1 MPPVLVLHP
10 YVYAEML
17 AAKLEQDFFN
27 GKEPNR
33 GINPDEAVAYGSPP
47 LASVLGNRCSLRNT
61 RQLIDAIHDGSLVIV
76 EWEVMPVLGPLQT
89 KSGIKDVPKEI
100 LRPQEA

>member
-1 MPPVLVLHP
+1 MPLVLVLHP

-47 LASVLGNRCSLRNT
+47 LASVT
-61 RQLIDAIHDGSLVIV
+61 RQLIDAIHESSLVIF
-76 EWEVMPVLGPLQT
+76 EGEVMPVLEPLQT